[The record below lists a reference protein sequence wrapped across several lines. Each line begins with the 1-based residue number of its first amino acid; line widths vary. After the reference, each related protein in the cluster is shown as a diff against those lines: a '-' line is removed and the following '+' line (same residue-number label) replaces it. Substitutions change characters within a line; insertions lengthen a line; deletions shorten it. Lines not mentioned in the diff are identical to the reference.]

1 MRAIRLSDRLLLAG
15 QTGKGKTTLMQFIV
29 DALQPVRTIVFDP
42 KGMQQLGV
50 IPCRTPDQ
58 LEHRIRRGDPLLH
71 YIPASFERDQLEEA
85 CRIVWNTPGPYIW
98 VVDDVNEL
106 TGPNYCP
113 AGLRL
118 GVTQGREPRKMII
131 ALTQRLAEC
140 HPVFRSQSEHLIIFT
155 PAPVEL
161 DLKAIAGNV
170 GYEWRALDAEL
181 RSLHEEQ
188 GDYSHLWYVRDTHE
202 LRRCAPIELGASPGA
217 PGRAAETPGESGLP
231 TGAPAGGAAESA
243 PCEESD
249 SGSGRSSRSP

>member
-1 MRAIRLSDRLLLAG
+1 MRGIRLSDRLLLAG
-15 QTGKGKTTLMQFIV
+15 QTGKGKTTFMRYLV
-29 DALQPVRTIVFDP
+29 DGQQPVRTMVFDP
-42 KGMQQLGV
+42 KGMQEYPGV

-58 LEHRIRRGDPLLH
+58 LEHCIRDPLVH

-85 CRIVWNTPGPYIW
+85 CQIVWRMPGPYIW

-118 GVTQGREPRKMII
+118 GVTQGREPRKQII
-131 ALTQRLAEC
+131 ALTQRIAEC

-170 GYEWRALDAEL
+170 RREWRVLDAEL
-181 RSLHEEQ
+181 GSLHAEH
-188 GDYSHLWYVRDTHE
+188 GDFSHLWYVRDTDE
-202 LRRCAPIELGASPGA
+202 LRRCAPLLLGEHPGA
-217 PGRAAETPGESGLP
+217 PGDTQEDADAPGSTPGAAQDGN
-231 TGAPAGGAAESA
+231 AESA